1 MKGVFVSALIQERR
15 DQHLQAPYV
24 EIVLETGQRVRKT
37 VRALAFS
44 H

>member
-1 MKGVFVSALIQERR
+1 MKDIFVSALIQERR
-15 DQHLQAPYV
+15 DHHLQAPYV
-24 EIVLETGQRVRKT
+24 EIVLETSRRVRKT